1 MHPNFSNKIA
11 LLSMSLYHT
20 LKKLIKFNYFWGK
33 KKNVVAIYSYAFLV
47 IKCFVILILLIA
59 K

>member
-11 LLSMSLYHT
+11 LLLSMLLYHT

-33 KKNVVAIYSYAFLV
+33 KRMLWLFIHMHSLSSNAL
-47 IKCFVILILLIA
+47 
-59 K
+59 